1 MKTFFRT
8 LFSLISLPFLIP
20 WFLADKLFAFLIQ
33 PIIFK
38 KYRLKLSRGQQ
49 WAQRGIKILPPLLL
63 GYYLLHK
70 TIVFFKTA
78 PSFWLGVRYI
88 GRLFLQIYND
98 AMKTLQLLVT
108 PMNHLLY
115 YLQGGNLRIWD
126 FLGSLYFCTVP
137 ILIIVNFVYRS
148 LKTRSSLS
156 KAVRLRDKAIRDVN
170 IVQFSQAA
178 KADEIFLGLD
188 LIADSQP
195 FYIKRDWLK
204 GHVQVVGA
212 PGTGKTESIIQPIWF
227 QEMRRNVATFVI
239 DGKASR
245 QNIDRFYTIAVSLAQ
260 GRDIY
265 YFNPLDPGRSATYNP
280 LLCGTASEVKSKIMN
295 SIDWQQRPASSRERL
310 DSALMIFLRAM
321 EETNTSFNL
330 RELLEYFQSRGF
342 LARQSE
348 RVADFYVKHGLQEI
362 QMNYSAFQASVA
374 FFIGLLRDLMQSGYG
389 ELLNTDRPQIDIAE
403 IYHGHRDCYFTLP
416 MQSHESATRFLGQLI
431 LQDIAHCFHRLALQ
445 GGENS
450 AKEGLLIID
459 EMAKFVSPF
468 FIQLLEA
475 CRGVGVSVC
484 YSNQSLA
491 ELDDPNL
498 NLSKVFINQLIDHT
512 NIVCCFQLGSPD
524 SIQMMQDRIGRVE
537 TIGKGERTF
546 NLADPNF
553 LKHLEVGRCVVFMRR
568 PRFLS
573 VLKTGYFKFDELL
586 PFGCQDRDRSD

>member
-1 MKTFFRT
+1 MKTFFKT
-8 LFSLISLPFLIP
+8 LFSLVSLPFLIP
-20 WFLADKLFAFLIQ
+20 WFLADKLFEYLIQ

-38 KYRLKLSRGQQ
+38 RYQLKLSRGQQ
-49 WAQRGIKILPPLLL
+49 WAQRGVKILPPLLL
-63 GYYLLHK
+63 GYYLIHK
-70 TIVFFKTA
+70 TIAFFQSA
-78 PSFWLGVRYI
+78 PSFWLGVRYL
-88 GRLFLQIYND
+88 GRLLLQIYND
-98 AMKTLQLLVT
+98 IMKTLQLLVT
-108 PMNHLLY
+108 PINHLWY

-126 FLGSLYFCTVP
+126 FLGSLYFCSIP
-137 ILIIVNFVYRS
+137 ILILVNFIYRS

-156 KAVRLRDKAIRDVN
+156 QAVRLRNQAIREVN
-170 IVQFSQAA
+170 IVKFSQAA

-188 LIADSQP
+188 LTANSQP
-195 FYIKRDWLK
+195 CYIKREWLK
-204 GHVQVVGA
+204 GHLQVVGA

-265 YFNPLDPGRSATYNP
+265 YFNPLDPARSATYNP

-295 SIDWQQRPASSRERL
+295 SIDWQQHPATSRERL
-310 DSALMIFLRAM
+310 HSALTIFLRAM

-348 RVADFYVKHGLQEI
+348 RVTDFYVKHGLQEI

-403 IYHGHRDCYFTLP
+403 IYQGHRDCYFTLS
-416 MQSHESATRFLGQLI
+416 MQSHEASTRFLGQLI
-431 LQDIAHCFHRLALQ
+431 LQDIAHCFHHLALQ
-445 GGENS
+445 GGDSS
-450 AKEGLLIID
+450 AKEGLLVID
-459 EMAKFVSPF
+459 EMAKFVSPH

-491 ELDDPNL
+491 ELDDPAL

-524 SIQMMQDRIGRVE
+524 SIQMMRERFGQVE
-537 TIGKGERTF
+537 SLGQGERKF

-553 LKHLEVGRCVVFMRR
+553 LKHLEVGRCVLFMRR

-586 PFGCQDRDRSD
+586 PFGGRDRDRRD